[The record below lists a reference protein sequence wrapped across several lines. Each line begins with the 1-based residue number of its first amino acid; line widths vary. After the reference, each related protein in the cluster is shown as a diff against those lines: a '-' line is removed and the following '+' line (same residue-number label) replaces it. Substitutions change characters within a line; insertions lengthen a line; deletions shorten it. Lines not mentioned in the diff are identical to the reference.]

1 MLLVQLDLLG
11 DLFSI
16 IGGSIAGIPTLVL
29 MAIPFI
35 IGLIIGWFI
44 KKTLKIAI
52 IAAIIAVILVYFGF
66 FGLSSSGLGGLATQY
81 GGIIIQG
88 AILLFG
94 ILPIGIGLII
104 GVILGFIIG

>member
-1 MLLVQLDLLG
+1 MVQLDLLG

-52 IAAIIAVILVYFGF
+52 MAARIAVILVYFGF
-66 FGLSSSGLGGLATQY
+66 FGLSSSGPRGESRRPVTKRSVLPWRMSSSGRAGEGLSDS
-81 GGIIIQG
+81 
-88 AILLFG
+88 
-94 ILPIGIGLII
+94 
-104 GVILGFIIG
+104 